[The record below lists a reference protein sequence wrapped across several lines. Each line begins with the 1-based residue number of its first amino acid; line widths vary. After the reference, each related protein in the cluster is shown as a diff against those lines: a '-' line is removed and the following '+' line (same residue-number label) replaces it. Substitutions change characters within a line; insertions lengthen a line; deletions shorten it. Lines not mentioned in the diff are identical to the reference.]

1 MSKVCLIKPCSIYAL
16 DPSYTMIS
24 RGRTTQIGL
33 LLGPLLFLGLL
44 FLPMDILN
52 DLSFEARIVL
62 AATIW
67 MAIWWITEAIPIYIT
82 ALLLLVIFPSLY
94 VTDLGQ
100 TSSSYADRVVFLFLG
115 GFILAK
121 AVEKSNLHIRFALNI
136 LKVFGT
142 NPK

>member
-1 MSKVCLIKPCSIYAL
+1 
-16 DPSYTMIS
+16 
-24 RGRTTQIGL
+24 
-33 LLGPLLFLGLL
+33 
-44 FLPMDILN
+44 MDILN

>member
-1 MSKVCLIKPCSIYAL
+1 
-16 DPSYTMIS
+16 MIS

-44 FLPMDILN
+44 FLPIDILN

-82 ALLLLVIFPSLY
+82 ALLPLVIFPSLY

-100 TSSSYADRVVFLFLG
+100 TSSNYAEWYFYSWVDSYLQ
-115 GFILAK
+115 K
-121 AVEKSNLHIRFALNI
+121 
-136 LKVFGT
+136 
-142 NPK
+142 P